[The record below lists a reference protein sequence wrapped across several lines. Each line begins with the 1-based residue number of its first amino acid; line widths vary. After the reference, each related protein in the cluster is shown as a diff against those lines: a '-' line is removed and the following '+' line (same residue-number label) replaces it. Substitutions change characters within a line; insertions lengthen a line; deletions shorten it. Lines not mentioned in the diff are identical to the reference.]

1 MGEETEPTQTA
12 RKTSEP
18 WCIYMN
24 SENTAHYWS
33 LSYFP
38 TRMEH
43 ELPHL
48 AASSPEKTERM
59 GKIERGDRRILEELL
74 NTCYSELFFVLL
86 PTPANGPEYG
96 PQMPFCRWKEILL
109 HENLQTRHSCQN
121 SGHGRRSKRGEG
133 NEAKVDKKN
142 FGNSILPMNEFFVS
156 LQTPVK
162 WFINNMVPDSRRST
176 TESRFYCTKKT
187 HKPTI
192 LVKNKV
198 TKTNQKRACEE
209 GEIDGAEIQKKN
221 LRNPERSREPWNFQI
236 RTYHTWPRTR
246 IILQLTTNHSI
257 ARKLITHHS
266 RQKSRS
272 KNLKFNI
279 SKEKSPSGAKV

>member
-12 RKTSEP
+12 RKLRNPDAFT
-18 WCIYMN
+18 W
-24 SENTAHYWS
+24 TV
-33 LSYFP
+33 
-38 TRMEH
+38 
-43 ELPHL
+43 
-48 AASSPEKTERM
+48 KT
-59 GKIERGDRRILEELL
+59 L
-74 NTCYSELFFVLL
+74 NTTDLFHTFPLGWSTNFLTWLPLHRRKQGEWGKLREETEESSRNSSIPAIRNYSSCYFQHLQTVKSMV
-86 PTPANGPEYG
+86 PKCHSAGG
-96 PQMPFCRWKEILL
+96 KEILL

-162 WFINNMVPDSRRST
+162 MVPDARRST
-176 TESRFYCTKKT
+176 TETRFYCTQKT
-187 HKPTI
+187 HKTTI

-266 RQKSRS
+266 RQKWRS